1 MIIVLIELGNDNP
14 RLKHFMQSHLKSL
27 QNEEEE
33 EDQVTEKQDGAPQL
47 GLTTNLVMNPIAVQ
61 QDENSDEEVY
71 EDLDVDEEGK
81 EIVAKV
87 KKYLV

>member
-1 MIIVLIELGNDNP
+1 MIVVLIELGNGNP

-33 EDQVTEKQDGAPQL
+33 EEGQVTEKKDGAPQL
-47 GLTTNLVMNPIAVQ
+47 GLTTNLVMNPIAV

-87 KKYLV
+87 KK